1 MAPPGTGLVAWT
13 GFVAVV
19 PVVEAVVVLVR
30 PGHLHPGCTPRQFA
44 PVVVDRALGVGD
56 TLQCMFVCL
65 KFWLEILTHLVGE
78 GEDAGVTIPTSGGA
92 AVHGGGHAGVVRS
105 LDPSLGVQQV
115 AKLVQAL

>member
-1 MAPPGTGLVAWT
+1 M
-13 GFVAVV
+13 V

-30 PGHLHPGCTPRQFA
+30 PGHLHPGGAPRKVA

-56 TLQCMFVCL
+56 ALTCMFACL
-65 KFWLEILTHLVGE
+65 MSWLEILAHLVGE
-78 GEDAGVTIPTSGGA
+78 GEDAGVAIPISGGA

-115 AKLVQAL
+115 TKLVQAL

>member
-1 MAPPGTGLVAWT
+1 MAPPVAGLVA
-13 GFVAVV
+13 GAGLVAVV
-19 PVVEAVVVLVR
+19 PVVDAVVVLVR
-30 PGHLHPGCTPRQFA
+30 PGHLHPGGAPRQVA

-56 TLQCMFVCL
+56 ALPCTFVCL

-78 GEDAGVTIPTSGGA
+78 GEDAGVPIPIFGGA

-115 AKLVQAL
+115 TKLVQAL